1 MRLAATIWMIA
12 AAFWLRTAF
21 LVSDGPTSPHAVAV
35 WESHGFG
42 RTKEEAKD
50 DAYHHAAEGLQAK
63 IAERSPDAAVR
74 KPSQELVKSLVVEGF
89 EGETIEVP
97 PIGLARRWVL
107 RLRMPAETLIDRY
120 VEDESRRIRAESR
133 RTNAAIA
140 CGGVALVLGAVW
152 AYRLMRTRRTS
163 A

>member
-1 MRLAATIWMIA
+1 MIA
-12 AAFWLRTAF
+12 AALWLRTAF
-21 LVSDGPTSPHAVAV
+21 VVADGPPSPPAVAV

-50 DAYHHAAEGLQAK
+50 DAFHHAAEALQAK

-74 KPSQELVKSLVVEGF
+74 KPSQDLVRSLVVEGF
-89 EGETIEVP
+89 EGESIEVP

-107 RLRMPAETLIDRY
+107 RLRMPPETSLDRY
-120 VEDESRRIRAESR
+120 VEEESRRIRAESR
-133 RTNAAIA
+133 QTNAAIA
-140 CGGVALVLGAVW
+140 CGGIALMLGAIW
-152 AYRLMRTRRTS
+152 AYRLMRTRRTP